1 MKNHNSIKPSRQT
14 DKTKKTQ
21 RPGTSKFWEID
32 DKGKIKINPL
42 EFIELLESFGFHA
55 YRVGQSCEYIRI
67 KNNIVQSVTP
77 KDMRDVVRLYLID
90 LGERD
95 VLAQIVKASNLYF
108 GVGVL
113 QFFKTIDL
121 NLLKDTRDKAYFV
134 YKNCAVV
141 ISKLGVDILSHQAI
155 DKHIWEDQITNRDI
169 EKCKDGMGGDFAQF
183 VLNTVDSNPA
193 DFLANRKALGYLLH
207 NYHDPTNP
215 KAIII
220 NDSDININ
228 QPKGGRGKGLY
239 LKAISKLRTTTIEDG
254 KIWTPYKNF
263 AYQKVKQSTQ
273 VFILEDL
280 SKGFDFESLFAILT
294 DGVGVERKNRDAF
307 TIEAKDS
314 PKVAITTNYG
324 VEGHGGSFD
333 RRMHNIVLGGHYHCD
348 HRPIDDFGTIFFD
361 GWDSSQWMK
370 FDNFMLDCV
379 TQYLRSGLGESS
391 KLIKKKVL
399 VENMNEAL
407 WDYLEMNVANI
418 ATATTYRTN
427 DVLAII
433 NDYDSTLESMRGKTL
448 YDSLRKYC
456 KFKKF
461 GFEKIRDA
469 KGRGFKITPATNA
482 ATNAASKDGSN
493 QYDDVPF

>member
-1 MKNHNSIKPSRQT
+1 
-14 DKTKKTQ
+14 
-21 RPGTSKFWEID
+21 
-32 DKGKIKINPL
+32 
-42 EFIELLESFGFHA
+42 
-55 YRVGQSCEYIRI
+55 
-67 KNNIVQSVTP
+67 
-77 KDMRDVVRLYLID
+77 
-90 LGERD
+90 
-95 VLAQIVKASNLYF
+95 
-108 GVGVL
+108 
-113 QFFKTIDL
+113 
-121 NLLKDTRDKAYFV
+121 
-134 YKNCAVV
+134 
-141 ISKLGVDILSHQAI
+141 
-155 DKHIWEDQITNRDI
+155 
-169 EKCKDGMGGDFAQF
+169 
-183 VLNTVDSNPA
+183 
-193 DFLANRKALGYLLH
+193 
-207 NYHDPTNP
+207 
-215 KAIII
+215 
-220 NDSDININ
+220 
-228 QPKGGRGKGLY
+228 
-239 LKAISKLRTTTIEDG
+239 
-254 KIWTPYKNF
+254 
-263 AYQKVKQSTQ
+263 
-273 VFILEDL
+273 
-280 SKGFDFESLFAILT
+280 
-294 DGVGVERKNRDAF
+294 
-307 TIEAKDS
+307 
-314 PKVAITTNYG
+314 
-324 VEGHGGSFD
+324 
-333 RRMHNIVLGGHYHCD
+333 MHNIVLGGHYHCD
-348 HRPIDDFGTIFFD
+348 HRPIDDFSTIFFD